1 MGCGLSSHLWC
12 GVWGD
17 WSFELVFLLR
27 SPELLSVAS
36 GTFQTCTE
44 LLPPPVWVLPTLLLA
59 SHSPQR
65 PRWEPEA
72 AVWSS
77 KVCLWWSHPALT
89 PRPRCRGS
97 GGRGPEETAGLEC
110 DTLQLSSSAR
120 QHLGTHW
127 QQERLGCRGSW
138 MMPRAPRPQEG
149 WLSRGGGRGGR
160 DQLSLGG
167 GIHGPASRFWP
178 LSWKACFVL
187 LLSQGL
193 P

>member
-59 SHSPQR
+59 SHSPPR

-110 DTLQLSSSAR
+110 DTLQLSS
-120 QHLGTHW
+120 
-127 QQERLGCRGSW
+127 
-138 MMPRAPRPQEG
+138 PAPRDPLATGAPGLQRVLDDAQSAQAPG
-149 WLSRGGGRGGR
+149 GLVVGGGGRGGGISFPLAEGST
-160 DQLSLGG
+160 DQL
-167 GIHGPASRFWP
+167 PASG
-178 LSWKACFVL
+178 LSPGRLVL
-187 LLSQGL
+187 FCC
-193 P
+193 